1 MPRLIL
7 LLLPALALPLTAQEP
22 VVLGRA
28 LSPDATVRI
37 TAPAGSIRITAW
49 ARDSIAVRGR
59 VDAGLGRAF
68 LEGSAEAV
76 QLALEPPARP
86 RASGLADLEVWLPKE
101 TRLWVTT
108 TSASI
113 EIMAQG
119 GRVTVRSAS
128 GRVRLL
134 GSLREA
140 SVETLDG
147 NVELAVT
154 AETAEVRTAS
164 GTIVARG
171 LIQQLDASSVSGPLL
186 IGMEGAI
193 ARARLESVSA
203 EIAFKGALLPE
214 GRLQAETHA
223 GGVDLR
229 LPPSLAATWSLSSY
243 AGPLDNQLLP
253 AGVIKEGA
261 QRGEWRFVTGSGQA
275 LVEVR
280 TFKGAIRL
288 SPRPL
293 ER

>member
-1 MPRLIL
+1 MLRA
-7 LLLPALALPLTAQEP
+7 LLPLLLALPLAAQEP

-28 LSPDATVRI
+28 LTADATVRI
-37 TAPAGSIRITAW
+37 TVPAGSIRISAW

-59 VDAGLGRAF
+59 VDAALGRAF
-68 LEGSAEAV
+68 LEGGAEAV

-86 RASGLADLEVWLPKE
+86 RGGGLADLEIWLPRE
-101 TRLWVTT
+101 ARVWVTT
-108 TSASI
+108 TGASV
-113 EIMAQG
+113 EITAQG
-119 GRVTVRSAS
+119 GRVTVRSAG

-134 GSLREA
+134 GSVRET
-140 SVETLDG
+140 SIETLDG

-186 IGMEGAI
+186 IGMEGPI

-223 GGVDLR
+223 GSVDLR
-229 LPPSLAATWSLSSY
+229 LPPSLAATWSLTSY

-253 AGVIKEGA
+253 PSAIKQGPR
-261 QRGEWRFVTGSGQA
+261 RGEWRFTTGSGQA

-280 TFKGAIRL
+280 TFKGTIRL
-288 SPRPL
+288 TPRPL

>member
-1 MPRLIL
+1 MLRALLPL
-7 LLLPALALPLTAQEP
+7 LLVVPLAAQEP
-22 VVLGRA
+22 VSLGRA
-28 LSPDATVRI
+28 LTSDATVRI
-37 TAPAGSIRITAW
+37 TVPAGSVRINAW

-68 LEGSAEAV
+68 LEGGAEAV

-86 RASGLADLEVWLPKE
+86 RGGGLADLEVWLPVE
-101 TRLWVTT
+101 ARLWVSTA
-108 TSASI
+108 SASV

-119 GRVTVRSAS
+119 GRITVRSAG
-128 GRVRLL
+128 GRVRVL
-134 GSLREA
+134 GAVRET

-154 AETAEVRTAS
+154 AESAEVRTAS

-171 LIQQLDASSVSGPLL
+171 IIQQLDASSVSGPLL
-186 IGMEGAI
+186 IGMEGPI

-203 EIAFKGALLPE
+203 EIAFKGTLLPE
-214 GRLQAETHA
+214 GRLQAETH
-223 GGVDLR
+223 GGNVDLR
-229 LPPSLAATWSLSSY
+229 LPPSLAATWSLTSY

-253 AGVIKEGA
+253 GTVIKEGTR
-261 QRGEWRFVTGSGQA
+261 RGEWRFVTGSGQA

-280 TFKGAIRL
+280 TFKGTIRL
-288 SPRPL
+288 TPRPL